1 MKTMKKNDTI
11 IRVSEKNVSE
21 KLSLGYTYT
30 SKKDWKDNSR
40 VAKKATKVVD
50 VEENKKKLKS
60 K

>member
-11 IRVSEKNVSE
+11 IRVSEKDVSS
-21 KLSLGYTYT
+21 KLTLGYNYT

-40 VAKKATKVVD
+40 VAKKAAKVVD
-50 VEENKKKLKS
+50 VETNKKKLKS